1 MCSSVFIGIWKW
13 FSGNIVTLSFFYQ
26 VSSDLFHVLV
36 KKVYFAFVSVVR
48 LTYIYVSVS
57 VQLYR
62 VAIVDENYPIF

>member
-1 MCSSVFIGIWKW
+1 MVFRKYCY
-13 FSGNIVTLSFFYQ
+13 FEFFYQ